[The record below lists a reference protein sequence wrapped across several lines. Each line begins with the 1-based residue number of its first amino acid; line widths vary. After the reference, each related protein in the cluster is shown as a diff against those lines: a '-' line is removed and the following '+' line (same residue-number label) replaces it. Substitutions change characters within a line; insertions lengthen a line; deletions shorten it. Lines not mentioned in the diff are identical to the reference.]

1 MMFKESVTPKRPA
14 SNAIESFPKMRIGA
28 VLSAALGYTS
38 DQFAEL
44 KIKPYNRSSDY
55 DNHMAKVIAQSDV
68 KNCPK
73 WSEMYEFAHDLND
86 SNLNITLL
94 DEVHGNLVKI
104 FELMD
109 VYIRQFNILEVT
121 SSDELVFFAFE
132 DQEQE
137 PDFNFYQLF
146 LINEISRMVEEQRN
160 IFSGINGSSFMAVIL
175 NNVGH
180 GIKGRNLTQKCFDL
194 IVNLQCGLATVAQEY
209 EQQWSG
215 EEWTVDNA

>member
-1 MMFKESVTPKRPA
+1 MMFKESVSPKRPA

-28 VLSAALGYTS
+28 VLSAVLGYTP

-73 WSEMYEFAHDLND
+73 WSEMREFVHDLND
-86 SNLNITLL
+86 INLNTALL
-94 DEVHGNLVKI
+94 DEVHFNLVNTY
-104 FELMD
+104 ELMD
-109 VYIRQFNILEVT
+109 AYIRQFNILEIT
-121 SSDELVFFAFE
+121 SSDELVFYAFD

-146 LINEISRMVEEQRN
+146 LLNEISRMVEEQRK
-160 IFSGINGSSFMAVIL
+160 IFSGINGSSFMAVVL
-175 NNVGH
+175 SNVRH
-180 GIKGRNLTQKCFDL
+180 GFKRRKLTQQCFDL
-194 IVNLQCGLATVAQEY
+194 IVSLQCGLATVAQEH
-209 EQQWSG
+209 EQAWDG